1 MILVDTALR
10 AREAE
15 GRPIQVA
22 FIGAG
27 FMAQGLANQIA
38 HSVPGMRVAAIYAR
52 RLEQAHGI
60 CDYAGLG
67 APVVATSQG
76 EVEDAIRADRIVV
89 TDDAMLLCRAE
100 QIDVLVDLTG
110 SVEFGAHVVLEAAR
124 NGKHIVLM
132 NAELDATIG
141 PILNVH
147 VRRHGVIMSACDGD
161 EPGLQMNLV
170 RWVEGLGL
178 SRA

>member
-22 FIGAG
+22 LVGAG

-67 APVVATSQG
+67 DARRGDRRQG
-76 EVEDAIRADRIVV
+76 EVEDAIRA
-89 TDDAMLLCRAE
+89 
-100 QIDVLVDLTG
+100 
-110 SVEFGAHVVLEAAR
+110 
-124 NGKHIVLM
+124 
-132 NAELDATIG
+132 G
-141 PILNVH
+141 PR
-147 VRRHGVIMSACDGD
+147 RRHRRRDRCSAA
-161 EPGLQMNLV
+161 P
-170 RWVEGLGL
+170 
-178 SRA
+178 SRSTCSSTSPARSSSARTSCSRRPATASTSC